1 MTKAFIAALLAAC
14 CSLFTPIAIAQD
26 AATGTLV
33 VEIKPYRSER
43 ELPKKVTKQL
53 ESGALEW
60 GIRDNQ
66 LVFTSV
72 NRRFVDFPVS
82 HMTRFGQS
90 ETLQLAPGEYTVTG
104 IGLNVSMGFNPQKI
118 VDRGGYINEHVM
130 KLHIEAGKTT
140 TLSIDPVIF
149 RDGAFVIDI
158 YQPTLNATVT
168 APDGST
174 SAEPVGL
181 NRQSETSVN
190 WGKYNGTLKFVAK

>member
-43 ELPKKVTKQL
+43 ELPKKITKQR

-90 ETLQLAPGEYTVTG
+90 ETLQLPAGEYKITG
-104 IGLNVSMGFNPQKI
+104 IGIEMTAGFNIQKI
-118 VDRGGYINEHVM
+118 LDRGAYVNEDMLSFNV
-130 KLHIEAGKTT
+130 EAGKTT
-140 TLSIDPVIF
+140 TLVIDPVFYKDSAFIVDF
-149 RDGAFVIDI
+149 WVPTMMASIKETDAEGADAK
-158 YQPTLNATVT
+158 PLNKRV
-168 APDGST
+168 D
-174 SAEPVGL
+174 
-181 NRQSETSVN
+181 QSIA
-190 WGKYNGTLKFVAK
+190 WPQYNGPLKFKSP

>member
-1 MTKAFIAALLAAC
+1 MGKRSYLKCLLLSVMLAWTTHAA
-14 CSLFTPIAIAQD
+14 AQE
-26 AATGTLV
+26 TGTLV
-33 VEIKPYRSER
+33 VDIKPFHSER
-43 ELPKKVTKQL
+43 ELPKKVETQL
-53 ESGALEW
+53 KNGGLEW
-60 GIRDNQ
+60 GQRDGQ
-66 LVFTSV
+66 LVFSSM
-72 NRRFVDFPVS
+72 NKRFIDFPLN
-82 HMTRFGQS
+82 HITRFGQS
-90 ETLQLAPGEYTVTG
+90 ESLQLAPGEYTVTG

-190 WGKYNGTLKFVAK
+190 WGKYNGPLKFVAK

>member
-1 MTKAFIAALLAAC
+1 MGIGSKLKCLL
-14 CSLFTPIAIAQD
+14 LFVCMIGAGNVFAQD
-26 AATGTLV
+26 TGTLV
-33 VEIKPYRSER
+33 IDIKPFNSER
-43 ELPKKVTKQL
+43 ELPKKIETQL
-53 ESGALEW
+53 KNGGLEW
-60 GIRDNQ
+60 GERGGQ
-66 LVFTSV
+66 LVFATM
-72 NRRFVDFPVS
+72 NKRFIDFPLN

-140 TLSIDPVIF
+140 TLHIDPVIY
-149 RDGAFVIDI
+149 RDGAFIMDF

-174 SAEPVGL
+174 STTPVAL
-181 NRQSETSVN
+181 NSQTATSVN
-190 WGKYNGTLKFVAK
+190 WGKYNGPLKFIAK